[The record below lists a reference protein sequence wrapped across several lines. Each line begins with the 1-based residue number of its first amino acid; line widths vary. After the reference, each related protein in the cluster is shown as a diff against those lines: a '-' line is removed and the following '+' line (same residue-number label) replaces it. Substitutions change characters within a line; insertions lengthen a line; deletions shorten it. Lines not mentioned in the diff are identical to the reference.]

1 MIAQVILQILTNYC
15 HINNSNGRLFMAD
28 KYPVM
33 DSLNRIATP
42 GNVESIEHSNN
53 SFYICIC
60 VISTLVAI
68 IYFYYKKEQQKK
80 IESILNDIAIHI
92 SKKQIVTASRKLD
105 SIQKEIGNNSMYT
118 KRIKE
123 SEDLVNQTT
132 IELDSEVFN
141 LVKQAKDKIVKNG
154 DTRIYDGHIAKILSD
169 SEIPHRHKQWLNNSI
184 HKIEEEYKKGIIPEQ
199 ELVYTNYTLK
209 TKQDIYGYC
218 YYTAPKKRTIVY
230 PYRRQKVELRG
241 YTEADFEQQLRLS
254 LKNNDN
260 YQVLGDVSILVA
272 DNTHPY
278 EPDISII
285 ELNNKYGIRIDIEI
299 DEPYGGLDKCPIHY
313 IGCGDDFRDKYLS
326 HLGWLVVRFSEKQI
340 YTEPELCINYIH
352 TLIKKIDPDF
362 KTNRSDEHPMQD
374 GRWTEVDAK
383 KMIARRY
390 RENLL
395 NHEFGAKEHDL
406 SKRKLSQTELEKQ
419 AARKIK
425 PFDIP
430 SSEQKNI
437 DHSTITFLQDAKL
450 QFEPQEHIYLYD
462 GKIHLMPISNIV
474 NLFFAPFDAIGISQ
488 QIALRDNIDQCAILE
503 EWECKGAESREIGTF
518 MHSQIESY
526 FQNSRPIYNTQFVYN
541 GDFVNVDKEVSIEM
555 ELQFFKNFIRDHDSI
570 TPFRTEWRICDLEL
584 KIAGTID
591 LLCKNKNGG
600 FDIYDWK
607 RSRKASPDE
616 RIWRNG
622 INGLHHVPDIS
633 FYHYALQQNLYKY
646 ILENNYNVRIDNM
659 YIVVFHA
666 DFENYQKYRIPN
678 MGKEVQIMVKY
689 IQSHCG

>member
-1 MIAQVILQILTNYC
+1 MIVRIILLVLTYC
-15 HINNSNGRLFMAD
+15 FNINNSNNAVLVTG
-28 KYPVM
+28 KHPIV
-33 DSLNRIATP
+33 DSLNHIGTSV
-42 GNVESIEHSNN
+42 NVESIEQPNN
-53 SFYICIC
+53 SYYICVC
-60 VISTLVAI
+60 AMLALVAV
-68 IYFYYKKEQQKK
+68 IYIYYKKEKQKN
-80 IESILNDIAIHI
+80 IESTLNDITIHI

-105 SIQKEIGNNSMYT
+105 SIQKEIGNHSMYT

-123 SEDLVNQTT
+123 CKDLINQATT
-132 IELDSEVFN
+132 EIDTEVFN
-141 LVKQAKDKIVKNG
+141 LVRQAKDKIIKDG
-154 DTRIYDGHIAKILSD
+154 DTKIYNGHITKILND
-169 SEIPHRHKQWLNNSI
+169 SEIPPKHKQWLNRGI
-184 HKIEEEYKKGIIPEQ
+184 HKIEEEYKNGIIPEQ
-199 ELVYTNYTLK
+199 ELVYTNYTLR
-209 TKQDIYGYC
+209 TKQDINYYC
-218 YYTAPKKRTIVY
+218 YYTAPKKSTIVY

-241 YTEADFEQQLRLS
+241 YTEVDFEQQLRLS
-254 LKNNDN
+254 LKTNEN
-260 YQVLGDVSILVA
+260 YQVLGDVSILV
-272 DNTHPY
+272 DNNIHPY

-285 ELNNKYGIRIDIEI
+285 EINNKYGIRIDIEI
-299 DEPYGGLDKCPIHY
+299 DEPYGGWDKCPIHY

-352 TLIKKIDPDF
+352 TLIKKVDPDF
-362 KTNRSDEHPMQD
+362 KTDRLSKHPTPD
-374 GRWTEVDAK
+374 RRWTEVDAK

-395 NHEFGAKEHDL
+395 NHEFGVKEHDL
-406 SKRKLSQTELEKQ
+406 RKEQQSQTELEKQ
-419 AARKIK
+419 AAKKIK

-437 DHSTITFLQDAKL
+437 DNSAITFFQDAKL
-450 QFEPQEHIYLYD
+450 QFEPREHIYLYD
-462 GKIHLMPISNIV
+462 GKIYLTPISDIV
-474 NLFFAPFDAIGISQ
+474 NYFFAPFDAIGISQ

-526 FQNSRPIYNTQFVYN
+526 FQNGTPIHNTHFVYN
-541 GDFVNVDKEVSIEM
+541 GDFVNIDKEVSIER
-555 ELQFFKNFIRDHDSI
+555 ELQFFKDFIRDHDSI